1 MIIETNVLLVS
12 MASSN
17 TSSRAPSLENIQEE
31 EEPHEDFEAP
41 LSSRVSST
49 TDGRTMATPRS
60 MRSTR
65 RHTVN
70 VSSFITSRIDSFED
84 TDEIPAAVS
93 SPRVGQG
100 PVAAGVEEWV
110 RGRLDINMPPHFTM
124 TDVDLSPTNLRT
136 RMKDLLT
143 DSRYWIKLVE
153 KLGYDKKVYDTETV
167 PTLDTLSRY
176 YDSSDM
182 GLLRVFHLFDTDKDR
197 LMSKEEMISGLVQ
210 QGLGVNPDKNVLT
223 TAIDELFELISA
235 GSTDGSVSPLEFLL
249 ALKLLRL
256 AAILHPFSL
265 LSETRRNI
273 VASREMDIHF
283 HEYREDHLSIS
294 RPLTNPID
302 FLFHV
307 DEMPDPST
315 SRVQWIHC
323 HDASRRAVL
332 ALAVQFGLDP
342 RYVLDVFTLW
352 REQAKA
358 DRVRDLHDTLLRE
371 KRRAAG
377 GHAVDEDDTT
387 EWVFLVVPVIRL
399 TTQSRDVLGPHFEWR
414 RSQKIH
420 KDRTVQVPDIHID
433 VEACNMA
440 VFVTGVRGK
449 GTVISF
455 TSEWVGLCKF
465 DVEAITEEER
475 DLASGISPSRIRK
488 FFRDLFGIQGEKAS
502 EPVVHPKLD
511 HYRSTEELMAIKR
524 GSVTLS
530 VHDSDLDMFPK
541 VLKLLETSYS
551 HIRTGDAFTL
561 VLKSISDICEDYVK
575 IIDAYEAAIDVLN
588 KKLTVL
594 RSNLSEDD
602 VKLIQRSA
610 RHLTKLY
617 RSVRPLTAV
626 VDILNLQKDWG
637 GEAAL
642 YVSEIQSNVNR
653 FLSDAVALIETA
665 ELLKQN
671 HLKYGKAR
679 TGSVLYYLT
688 LVTVI
693 FTPAEFLATVY
704 GMNFKLPP
712 GFTRLASPELNWRF
726 GYLYFWCI
734 VIALVS
740 VVFTLYRKKSW
751 I

>member
-1 MIIETNVLLVS
+1 MS
-12 MASSN
+12 YSAFSSQAS
-17 TSSRAPSLENIQEE
+17 SLENIQEE
-31 EEPHEDFEAP
+31 GSPDDVEAS

-49 TDGRTMATPRS
+49 TDARTMATPRS
-60 MRSTR
+60 LRSNR
-65 RHTVN
+65 RPNVN
-70 VSSFITSRIDSFED
+70 VSSFITSRLESFD
-84 TDEIPAAVS
+84 DNDDLPPVVS
-93 SPRVGQG
+93 SPRVGGNGPSMSG
-100 PVAAGVEEWV
+100 PVDEWV
-110 RGRLDINMPPHFTM
+110 YGRLDINMPPHFTM

-136 RMKDLLT
+136 GMKDLIT
-143 DSRYWIKLVE
+143 DSRYWIKLVDR
-153 KLGYDKKVYDTETV
+153 LGYDKKVYDTESI

-197 LMSKEEMISGLVQ
+197 LMSKNEMIVGLSQ
-210 QGLGVNPDKNVLT
+210 QGFGVNPDSQVAKS
-223 TAIDELFELISA
+223 AMDDLFDLISS
-235 GSTDGSVSPLEFLL
+235 GSSDASVSPLEFLL
-249 ALKLLRL
+249 ALKSLRL

-265 LSETRRNI
+265 LSETRRNV

-283 HEYREDHLSIS
+283 HEYREDHVTIS
-294 RPLTNPID
+294 RPLSDPID

-307 DEMPDPST
+307 DEMPDPKT

-323 HDASRRAVL
+323 HEASRRTVL
-332 ALAVQFGLDP
+332 AIAIQFGLDP

-377 GHAVDEDDTT
+377 IHVQEDEDEST

-399 TTQSRDVLGPHFEWR
+399 TTQSKEALEPHFEWR
-414 RSQKIH
+414 RAQKIS
-420 KDRTVQVPDIHID
+420 KDKSAPVPDVNIE

-449 GTVISF
+449 GTVITF

-465 DVEAITEEER
+465 DVCPLTKEDR
-475 DLASGISPSRIRK
+475 DFASGLTPSRVTK
-488 FFRDLFGIQGEKAS
+488 FFRSVFCRGDEKP
-502 EPVVHPKLD
+502 EPISRPPRV
-511 HYRSTEELMAIKR
+511 YRNVDTEEMMAVKR

-530 VHDSDLDMFPK
+530 VSDSDLDMFPR
-541 VLKLLETSYS
+541 VLKLIDTSYS

-575 IIDAYEAAIDVLN
+575 IIDAYEAAIDILN
-588 KKLTVL
+588 KKVTVL

-602 VKLIQRSA
+602 VKLIQRGA
-610 RHLTKLY
+610 RHLSKLY
-617 RSVRPLTAV
+617 RSVRPLTSV
-626 VDILNLQKDWG
+626 VEILSLQKDWG

-653 FLSDAVALIETA
+653 CLSDSAALIETA

-671 HLKYGKAR
+671 HVKYGKAR

-704 GMNFKLPP
+704 GMNFKVPP
-712 GFTRLASPELNWRF
+712 AYTQFASPELNWRF
-726 GYLYFWCI
+726 GYLYFWC
-734 VIALVS
+734 VVVALVT
-740 VVFTLYRKKSW
+740 VVFTLYKKKSW

>member
-1 MIIETNVLLVS
+1 MSANNL
-12 MASSN
+12 
-17 TSSRAPSLENIQEE
+17 SSRASSLENIEE
-31 EEPHEDFEAP
+31 EGPSDEIEAP

-49 TDGRTMATPRS
+49 TDARNMATPRS
-60 MRSTR
+60 RRSSR
-65 RHTVN
+65 RPN
-70 VSSFITSRIDSFED
+70 INASSFITSRLDSFD
-84 TDEIPAAVS
+84 DPDDIPATAT

-100 PVAAGVEEWV
+100 APAPANSGSVDEWV
-110 RGRLDINMPPHFTM
+110 YGRLDINMPPHFTM
-124 TDVDLSPTNLRT
+124 SDVDLSPTNLRT

-153 KLGYDKKVYDTETV
+153 RLGYDKKVYDTETI

-197 LMSKEEMISGLVQ
+197 LMSKEEMINGLMQ
-210 QGLGVNPDKNVLT
+210 QGFGINQDKQTLD
-223 TAIDELFELISA
+223 TAINELFDLISA

-249 ALKLLRL
+249 ALKSLRL

-265 LSETRRNI
+265 LNETRRNI

-283 HEYREDHLSIS
+283 HEYREDYLSIS
-294 RPLTNPID
+294 RPLADPID

-307 DEMPDPST
+307 DEMPNNAT

-323 HDASRRAVL
+323 HEASRRTVL
-332 ALAVQFGLDP
+332 ALAVQMGLDP

-377 GHAVDEDDTT
+377 VHVTDDDEST

-399 TTQSRDVLGPHFEWR
+399 TSQSREALEPHFEWR
-414 RSQKIH
+414 RSQKIT
-420 KDRTVQVPDIHID
+420 KDKSIIAPDVNID

-449 GTVISF
+449 GTVITF
-455 TSEWVGLCKF
+455 TSEWVGLCKY
-465 DVEAITEEER
+465 DVQALTEEER
-475 DLASGISPSRIRK
+475 DLAYGLSPSRIGQ
-488 FFRDLFGIQGEKAS
+488 FFRNLFGISRTKQITH
-502 EPVVHPKLD
+502 PVRMLD
-511 HYRSTEELMAIKR
+511 RFRETEELMEIKR
-524 GSVTLS
+524 GSVTIN

-541 VLKLLETSYS
+541 VVKLLDTSYS
-551 HIRTGDAFTL
+551 HIRTGDSFTL

-575 IIDAYEAAIDVLN
+575 IIDAYEAAIDLLN

-594 RSNLSEDD
+594 RSNLSDDD
-602 VKLIQRSA
+602 VKLIQRGA
-610 RHLTKLY
+610 RHLSKLY

-626 VDILNLQKDWG
+626 VEILSLQKDWG
-637 GEAAL
+637 KEAAL

-653 FLSDAVALIETA
+653 FLSDSLALIETA

-693 FTPAEFLATVY
+693 FTPAEFMATVY

-712 GFTRLASPELNWRF
+712 DYTQLASPELNWRF
-726 GYLYFWCI
+726 GYLYFWCV
-734 VIALVS
+734 VIALVTII
-740 VVFTLYRKKSW
+740 FTLYRKKSW